1 MKPISHITNLHLL
14 LLNTIV
20 SLSFLLFT
28 ASPTLAEERGEPDR
42 KTEEWLKEEIPGSD
56 KARRLRTRGWHFGAY
71 LDAGYLGDFNNPEN
85 GLWRSKSTTFK
96 VDDPQVN
103 MATAY
108 LRKDGTPQSRWGM
121 QLAPQTGVDTKGLV
135 PAPPPESSTPISNAD
150 VFRHFGRANVSYL
163 FPVEK
168 GLRLTGGLINSYIA
182 FESYYSIANPN
193 YTRGYITDNV
203 PYLFFGVE
211 AFSPLRDNPK
221 LALYAVS
228 GWEHLANP
236 NDVPSFGLQ
245 FQLEV
250 SPRANFTQNLYYG
263 PDQEDTDL
271 QFWRFF
277 SDSILEWKK
286 DPFLVAV
293 SFDVGTEKQA
303 AQMGNPRFNWMAGA
317 LWAAW
322 HISGPWTLAFRPEF
336 YYDPDGLITGAQQ
349 TIQAYTVTLKYKFSP
364 VASHT
369 LVANLEYRYDRSSGP
384 GGGFFKGPNNILVPD
399 QHLLIFALNWYFG
412 NK

>member
-1 MKPISHITNLHLL
+1 MKPTSHITSLRLF

-20 SLSFLLFT
+20 SLSFLLLM
-28 ASPTLAEERGEPDR
+28 ASPAQTEERREPDR
-42 KTEEWLKEEIPGSD
+42 KTGEWLGEEIPGTK
-56 KARRLRTRGWHFGAY
+56 KARKLRALGWNYGAY
-71 LDAGYLGDFNNPEN
+71 LDVGYAVDFNNPEN
-85 GLWRSKSTTFK
+85 GLWRSRSTTFK

-108 LRKDGTPQSRWGM
+108 LAKEGTPQSRWGM
-121 QLAPQTGVDTKGLV
+121 QFAAQTGVDTKKLV
-135 PAPPPESSTPISNAD
+135 PEPPPASSTPISNAD
-150 VFRHFGRANVSYL
+150 VYRHFSRANVSYL

-168 GLRLTGGLINSYIA
+168 GLMLTGGLINSYIA
-182 FESYYSIANPN
+182 YESYYAIGNPN

-203 PYLFFGVE
+203 PYLMFGIE

-221 LALYAVS
+221 LALYAVN
-228 GWEHLANP
+228 GWQHLANP

-245 FQLEV
+245 FQLEA

-263 PDQEDTDL
+263 PDQETTDL

-277 SDSILEWKK
+277 SDSIFEWKS
-286 DPFLVAV
+286 DPFLLAL

-303 AQMGNPRFNWMAGA
+303 AQFGNPRFNWMAGA

-336 YYDPDGLITGAQQ
+336 FYDPDGLITGAQQ
-349 TIQAYTVTLKYKFSP
+349 TIQAYTFTVKYKFSP
-364 VASHT
+364 AKSQT
-369 LVANLEYRYDRSSGP
+369 LVASIEYRYDRSTGP
-384 GGGFFKGPNNILVPD
+384 GGGFFKGPDNILVPD